1 MTPEGLVSIIPRN
14 IGIITREDL
23 VAGVEAT
30 ILMCGDLLSPTEMR
44 EFEQDPLF
52 KQKLQLAV
60 WDVAATKTTRD
71 KPPALDTYRDMATRN
86 LLMSMVT
93 LY

>member
-1 MTPEGLVSIIPRN
+1 
-14 IGIITREDL
+14 
-23 VAGVEAT
+23 
-30 ILMCGDLLSPTEMR
+30 MCGDLLSPTEMR